1 MGALIWGYVWIKGK
15 TLEEIGKIM
24 GCSRPTVSK
33 KLNDPGEL
41 TIKELQALQKGLDV
55 PAEAFQTAVD
65 NLFLNKPASK

>member
-1 MGALIWGYVWIKGK
+1 MGLCTDKRKNARRNRQNNGLFKANCV
-15 TLEEIGKIM
+15 
-24 GCSRPTVSK
+24 K
-33 KLNDPGEL
+33 KLNDPGEF